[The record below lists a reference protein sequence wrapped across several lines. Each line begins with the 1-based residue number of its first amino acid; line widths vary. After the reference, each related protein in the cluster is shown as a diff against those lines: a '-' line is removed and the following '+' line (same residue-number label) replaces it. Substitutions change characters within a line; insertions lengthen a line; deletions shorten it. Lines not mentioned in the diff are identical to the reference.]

1 MMLTSRTKNI
11 IKVAVLCLIVSLLSF
26 ILGAHVNSKP
36 LSIFNKSND
45 GTKAYVQKIDDEK
58 QLEANKDIKRLLEAM
73 ELIEAKYVRDVDRE
87 VLLNGAIKGMVESL
101 EDPYSV
107 YMTPAEFESFMISVD
122 GAFEGVGLS
131 LGLDEETGEV
141 IVVSPIEGTPA
152 QKAGIRPKD
161 IIIKVD
167 DVELKGKKLDDAV
180 SLIRG
185 PKGEKVTI
193 YVKRQGVKDIL
204 KFDLVRDNIVLK
216 TVNHEVLGNNIGY
229 IKISSFDSHTA
240 DEFDESLAQLKKQSV
255 KGLILDLRNNPGG
268 SLYESVKVADRIL
281 GKGRVV
287 YTEDRHKNI
296 LEEYYSDAE
305 KIDMPLVVLVNE
317 NSASASE
324 IVAGA
329 IQDHKAGVLVG
340 TKTFG
345 KGSVQELEP
354 FNDGSGMK
362 LTIAKYYIP
371 SGRSID
377 KVGIQPN
384 IKVENEKN
392 VDTFNIP
399 RDKDMQLNKALEVVK
414 SMIAGSK

>member
-1 MMLTSRTKNI
+1 M
-11 IKVAVLCLIVSLLSF
+11 
-26 ILGAHVNSKP
+26 
-36 LSIFNKSND
+36 
-45 GTKAYVQKIDDEK
+45 
-58 QLEANKDIKRLLEAM
+58 
-73 ELIEAKYVRDVDRE
+73 
-87 VLLNGAIKGMVESL
+87 
-101 EDPYSV
+101 
-107 YMTPAEFESFMISVD
+107 
-122 GAFEGVGLS
+122 
-131 LGLDEETGEV
+131 
-141 IVVSPIEGTPA
+141 
-152 QKAGIRPKD
+152 
-161 IIIKVD
+161 
-167 DVELKGKKLDDAV
+167 
-180 SLIRG
+180 
-185 PKGEKVTI
+185 TI

-305 KIDMPLVVLVNE
+305 KIDIPLVVLVNE

-399 RDKDMQLNKALEVVK
+399 RDKDIQLNKALEVVK

>member
-1 MMLTSRTKNI
+1 
-11 IKVAVLCLIVSLLSF
+11 
-26 ILGAHVNSKP
+26 
-36 LSIFNKSND
+36 
-45 GTKAYVQKIDDEK
+45 
-58 QLEANKDIKRLLEAM
+58 
-73 ELIEAKYVRDVDRE
+73 
-87 VLLNGAIKGMVESL
+87 
-101 EDPYSV
+101 
-107 YMTPAEFESFMISVD
+107 
-122 GAFEGVGLS
+122 
-131 LGLDEETGEV
+131 
-141 IVVSPIEGTPA
+141 
-152 QKAGIRPKD
+152 
-161 IIIKVD
+161 
-167 DVELKGKKLDDAV
+167 
-180 SLIRG
+180 
-185 PKGEKVTI
+185 
-193 YVKRQGVKDIL
+193 
-204 KFDLVRDNIVLK
+204 
-216 TVNHEVLGNNIGY
+216 
-229 IKISSFDSHTA
+229 
-240 DEFDESLAQLKKQSV
+240 
-255 KGLILDLRNNPGG
+255 
-268 SLYESVKVADRIL
+268 
-281 GKGRVV
+281 
-287 YTEDRHKNI
+287 
-296 LEEYYSDAE
+296 
-305 KIDMPLVVLVNE
+305 MPLVVLVNE